1 MSALFMAEP
10 SGHLSTP
17 VWLRKTHRDL
27 WPFSQSNTHTQTRR
41 EKKKKTSSPTDDGC
55 STRHESFDLWAFPPP
70 SVWQSYFCDRKIFS
84 KQAQVNNL
92 SNNTM
97 LPSKK
102 SQINKQTWQCKCG
115 KLLLLT
121 KKSYKSR
128 SHRYN
133 WILLWSLQ
141 PLRICS
147 SRESSMIVFNRKACT
162 CVSTSRRPQ
171 KCCWT
176 WEFHSCKDTLVK
188 QQHARGKEKKK
199 RKKLQIFRAKH
210 FRRHPSPWV
219 TGRPQT
225 IFIPALASD
234 VHVCFCCHWLS
245 SSLIS
250 DGNQKFWLKMKTICE
265 LMKCTS
271 WMLCSSLLSAT
282 SRQILSQRYDR
293 SCQQE
298 ITAGLT
304 CQNMKTQRQAKKKKK
319 NTFL

>member
-1 MSALFMAEP
+1 
-10 SGHLSTP
+10 
-17 VWLRKTHRDL
+17 
-27 WPFSQSNTHTQTRR
+27 
-41 EKKKKTSSPTDDGC
+41 
-55 STRHESFDLWAFPPP
+55 
-70 SVWQSYFCDRKIFS
+70 
-84 KQAQVNNL
+84 
-92 SNNTM
+92 M

-121 KKSYKSR
+121 KKATKVGHIDIIESYYDPC
-128 SHRYN
+128 SH
-133 WILLWSLQ
+133 WESALVEKVLWSSLTEK
-141 PLRICS
+141 R
-147 SRESSMIVFNRKACT
+147 AH
-162 CVSTSRRPQ
+162 VSTSRRPQ

-304 CQNMKTQRQAKKKKK
+304 CQNMKTQRQAKKTKKK
-319 NTFL
+319 TLSCSFRFCRSSGVVSDWI